1 MRSARKSH
9 LADALFRAIKGKRE
23 VEWKRASDVEKADM
37 IALSRLPMQEAVA
50 KDQSRR
56 VAVRCPRRA
65 GKSFTALSIALERC
79 LRRHHSDWVIVG
91 LTKDSVRAIYW
102 RQLKLISEKME
113 LGIGFHN
120 TFMTATFPN
129 GSTLR
134 FLGGS
139 TRDEIEKLRGAA
151 YHGVVVDECKS
162 INPVVFEELI
172 SDVIGPALSDH
183 AGTLYLIGT
192 PGSILAG
199 PFYEATCEPPVL
211 RDAADG
217 RKIYSNWK
225 QEAADPKPPHEWSLH
240 TWTTRANDSIRE
252 ADGTPRIWKE
262 ALEEKARK
270 GWSDGS
276 PTWRR
281 EYLGE
286 WVQADNLLVYRYN
299 SGVNAYD
306 GVLPEGHRWVYV
318 MGADF
323 GYKDAFAIVVWAY
336 SPTCPGLYEVASVGE
351 SRQTV
356 QGMVDLIRRV
366 EDGLGGPVSVRVGD
380 PGYGGLNIMATL
392 GQEHDLPFIVAEKS
406 KKLDHINHFNDDLER
421 GLIHIVRGG
430 GLEKELLG
438 NRWLERSLGKVPL
451 EDPSTPND
459 LCDSALYA
467 WRFCR
472 HRITDTPA
480 QPPVHG
486 SAEWWAAYE
495 AAMEQRVIERE
506 LAKALDSE
514 LDSDAWGN

>member
-1 MRSARKSH
+1 
-9 LADALFRAIKGKRE
+9 
-23 VEWKRASDVEKADM
+23 
-37 IALSRLPMQEAVA
+37 MQEAVSL
-50 KDQSRR
+50 DRSRR

-79 LRRHHSDWVIVG
+79 LRNHHSDWVIIG

-102 RQLKLISEKME
+102 RQLKLISDKME
-113 LGIGFHN
+113 LGMAFHN

-129 GSTLR
+129 GSTIR

-151 YHGVVVDECKS
+151 YHGVIIDECKS

-192 PGSILAG
+192 PGAILAG

-211 RDAADG
+211 RETPAG
-217 RKIYSNWK
+217 KIYSNWPS
-225 QEAADPKPPHEWSLH
+225 ADPEKPNHEWSLH
-240 TWTTRANDSIRE
+240 TWTSRANTSIKE
-252 ADGTPRIWKE
+252 EDDTPRIWKE
-262 ALEEKARK
+262 ALAEKARK
-270 GWSDGS
+270 GWSDSS

-286 WVQADNLLVYRYN
+286 WVQADNLLVFRYC
-299 SGVNAYD
+299 SAYSYD
-306 GVLPEGHRWVYV
+306 GQLPDGHHWTFVL
-318 MGADF
+318 GADF
-323 GYKDAFAIVVWAY
+323 GYRDAFALVVWAY
-336 SPTCPGLYEVASVGE
+336 SSTCPGLYEVVSVKE
-351 SRQTV
+351 SRQTIT
-356 QGMVDLIRRV
+356 GMLTLIRSV
-366 EDGLGGPVSVRVGD
+366 EDNLPGPISVRVGD

-392 GQEHDLPFIVAEKS
+392 GQEHDMPFIVAEKS

-421 GLIHIVRGG
+421 GLVHIVRGG
-430 GLEKELLG
+430 QLEKELLG
-438 NRWLERSLGKVPL
+438 HRWLERSLGKVPL

-472 HRITDTPA
+472 HRVTETPVA
-480 QPPVHG
+480 PPVHG
-486 SAEWWAAYE
+486 SPEWWAAHE
-495 AAMEQRVIERE
+495 SAMEQRVIDRE
-506 LAKALDSE
+506 LAKARDVDGLGLLDA
-514 LDSDAWGN
+514 DSWGN